1 MNNTPQFNSP
11 QFTAPQR
18 FEATSSREALRLAR
32 EQLGPDAMVMSSQV
46 TATGVAIVAV
56 AEVLAPAYPIAL
68 MPAHVVH
75 SNPVGSDTVL
85 REIHAMRGMIEEQ
98 LASLVRHD
106 AERLSWSAQIT
117 QAMPSLKP
125 ADAAAAQADP
135 LRSQLLRIMLG
146 AGLSPRL
153 ARSTLAA
160 WPSASHAGS
169 NSLASAITWL
179 KATLASQL
187 PVLGNE
193 DALMDEGGVYALVGP
208 TGVGKT
214 TTTAKL
220 AARCVMRFG
229 AEHLA
234 LVTTDTFRIGAVEQL
249 RIYGEILGVPVYA
262 VQGADEL
269 DGLLTQLRGKHMV
282 LIDTVGMSQRDRA
295 VADQLALL
303 SAPKRQV
310 KRLLLLNAASQ
321 GDTLDEV
328 VRAYQNVG
336 GAAGQPGQALAGC
349 IFTKVDEAVHSGAL
363 IDIAIREQL
372 RVHYVA
378 NGQQVPENL
387 LLARAES
394 LVDSVLAVRAPSA
407 WIDTESSLPAPPL
420 KSVEAITATASAT
433 ASTQGAQ
440 QLLRALAHDRQ
451 VLRRA
456 AAQLESAPLG
466 YAATR
471 ALWQGQAAEPGLAP
485 EVQAAGWLLAITGKS
500 VNDSRAAYSTLM
512 LSAQDG
518 TPVLAPT
525 ACGWDAPDGIQGF
538 ENSHEALTNLHGL
551 PVVHVLARP
560 PRCEQIEAWAQTGL
574 RWVAQGSAAV
584 RVKAPQIGHQPTL
597 AHVLKAASFGPALA
611 TTFRRKP
618 ALQSLIEMEIE
629 LLDDDAAAGA
639 KGSRVRCVIKRITD
653 TKGKAL
659 NHSFVLCPIDLP
671 VLPAQLVQW
680 PVWRTEAEPYFKL
693 LTQALTQPLAET
705 EQDVQSAAH
714 WQLAA
719 QACIT
724 VYRLQR
730 LEAVGECEGH
740 KEADA
745 TRKLLA
751 RLAGRAVRPSQPIT
765 GPTLLDGLAKL
776 MALLDACADTQAD
789 AHHRAQFA

>member
-1 MNNTPQFNSP
+1 MNNTPQF
-11 QFTAPQR
+11 TTPQR

-56 AEVLAPAYPIAL
+56 AEVAAVMSVSAPG
-68 MPAHVVH
+68 
-75 SNPVGSDTVL
+75 GSDNVL
-85 REIHAMRGMIEEQ
+85 REIHAMRGMIEAQ

-106 AERLSWSAQIT
+106 AERQAWSAQVT
-117 QAMPSLKP
+117 QAMPSLH
-125 ADAAAAQADP
+125 ADAASAQADP

-153 ARSTLAA
+153 ARSTLSA
-160 WPSASHAGS
+160 WPGASHAGG

-187 PVLGNE
+187 PVLGHE
-193 DALMDEGGVYALVGP
+193 DQLMDEGGVYALVGP

-328 VRAYQNVG
+328 VRAYQSVGQQNVG
-336 GAAGQPGQALAGC
+336 CVGEQPVQALAGC

-407 WIDTESSLPAPPL
+407 WIDAESSSLAVQSAPRL
-420 KSVEAITATASAT
+420 KSVGVATATAT
-433 ASTQGAQ
+433 TITTQGAQ
-440 QLLRALAHDRQ
+440 HLLRALAHDSQ

-466 YAATR
+466 YGATR
-471 ALWQGQAAEPGLAP
+471 ALWQGQVAEPGLAP

-500 VNDSRAAYSTLM
+500 QLAFNESQSTAGSCAAFSTLM

-525 ACGWDAPDGIQGF
+525 ACGRDAPDGVQCLEGDR
-538 ENSHEALTNLHGL
+538 EPLTHVHGL
-551 PVVHVLARP
+551 PVVHVLAKP
-560 PRCEQIEAWAQTGL
+560 PRREQIAAWAQNGL
-574 RWVAQGSAAV
+574 CWVAQGSAAV
-584 RVKAPQIGHQPTL
+584 RVKGPQPTL
-597 AHVLKAASFGPALA
+597 AHVLKKASFGPALV
-611 TTFRRKP
+611 TTFRRK
-618 ALQSLIEMEIE
+618 AAWQSLLETEIE
-629 LLDDDAAAGA
+629 LLDDDAGSAANA
-639 KGSRVRCVIKRITD
+639 NAQAVRVRCVIKRITD
-653 TKGKAL
+653 AQGQAL
-659 NHSFVLCPIDLP
+659 AHSFVLCPVSLP
-671 VLPAQLVQW
+671 VPGAQLVQW

-693 LTQALTQPLAET
+693 LTQALTQPLAGTAGTAQHFE
-705 EQDVQSAAH
+705 
-714 WQLAA
+714 LAA
-719 QACIT
+719 QACTT

-730 LEAVGECEGH
+730 LEDAGECE
-740 KEADA
+740 ADV

-751 RLAGRAVRPSQPIT
+751 QLAGRPVRPSQPIT
-765 GPTLLDGLAKL
+765 GPTLLDGLTKFMTVLA
-776 MALLDACADTQAD
+776 
-789 AHHRAQFA
+789 